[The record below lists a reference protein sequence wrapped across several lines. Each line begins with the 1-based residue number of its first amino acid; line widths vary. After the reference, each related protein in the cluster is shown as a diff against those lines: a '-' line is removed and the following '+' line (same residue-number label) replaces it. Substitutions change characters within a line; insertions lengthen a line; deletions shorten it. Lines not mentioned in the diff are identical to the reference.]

1 MSYRAIVAIF
11 PVILYTPFAP
21 AQTRAPLDPE
31 PNAPYRWQIG
41 LRCADHPIL
50 SATVRQQLARELRA
64 ALQATLD
71 TAGEVEVVDF
81 THNVDDKHAILKAFV
96 ERGWSALEPDPT
108 RELSGIKT
116 HVLTVDYKD
125 GVFQLAARQ
134 LDGFTGIPSPI
145 LRKQTCRA
153 VDSLARVAAL
163 LVEPDFGPVG
173 TLSTIPA
180 DDEHMI
186 VTFRGSALA
195 PPSKWVKKGDVL
207 IVSAIRE
214 VTRPSDPK
222 NPLPKDF
229 RGELPKMRTGV
240 PYSYT
245 LLKVEEKPDDAGAA
259 KCAVLSRFKDPW
271 MRDSLARDAR
281 RRIGLRA
288 MKLATIEAKVK
299 LRLVGQDGAPHVKGS
314 LIQVTGTDLDFNAQP
329 GPEDILKYESGT
341 YRSGRVF
348 NNVACIQVGLEG
360 GRIELFPVP
369 VLTEDPVLLRFEVK
383 AEDEERAA
391 FANECNGYRTKV
403 ADLVL
408 SQRALFEKVNKF
420 LDISKNRDAL
430 TTASSGQAAV
440 IEAHRVLTDEL
451 KQLRERPRAGEETIK
466 KILDA
471 GEKQLA
477 AVEKGIESLNKT
489 MGLLDEVAK
498 KSDDPSKLEAEFR
511 AKELAERIKEFRARG
526 DIPEALEA
534 LEKLINLVPGNQAV
548 KDEREKLQAEWTP
561 KDDEHRKARDAMK
574 KWAASK
580 TYDEF
585 RENAFPTKKA
595 VEIFVRKSDKLGL
608 RKLLN
613 SFEPT
618 YSALGKMVADTD
630 GTTEEGAKTLAEMEK
645 LKELIRVIEDDARIG
660 LNKLVNEK
668 K

>member
-1 MSYRAIVAIF
+1 MSYRAIAAIF
-11 PVILYTPFAP
+11 PVILFASFAP

-31 PNAPYRWQIG
+31 PNAPYRWQVG
-41 LRCADHPIL
+41 LRCANHPVL

-81 THNVDDKHAILKAFV
+81 TNAIDDKHAVLKAFA
-96 ERGWSALEPDPT
+96 ERGWAALEPDPL
-108 RELSGIKT
+108 RELTGFKT
-116 HVLTVDYKD
+116 HILTVDYKD
-125 GVFQLAARQ
+125 GVFHLATRQ
-134 LDGFTGIPSPI
+134 LDGFTGIASPI
-145 LRKQTCRA
+145 VRKQTCRS
-153 VDSLARVAAL
+153 VDTLARIAAL

-173 TLSTIPA
+173 TLSSIAA
-180 DDEHMI
+180 DDEHVK
-186 VTFRGSALA
+186 VTFRGTALA
-195 PPSKWVKKGDVL
+195 NPSKWVRKGDVL
-207 IVSAIRE
+207 VVAAVRE
-214 VTRPSDPK
+214 ITRPADPK

-240 PYSYT
+240 PYSFT
-245 LLKVEEKPDDAGAA
+245 LLKVEEKPDDTGTA
-259 KCAVLSRFKDPW
+259 KCAILSRFKDPW
-271 MRDSLARDAR
+271 MRDMLARDAR

-288 MKLATIEAKVK
+288 MKLATIDAKVK
-299 LRLVGQDGAPHVKGS
+299 LRLVGQDGSPHVKGS

-329 GPEDILKYESGT
+329 GPEDVLKYESGT

-369 VLTEDPVLLRFEVK
+369 VLSEDPVLLRFDVK

-420 LDISKNRDAL
+420 LDVSKNRDAL
-430 TTASSGQAAV
+430 ATATGGQAAV
-440 IEAHRVLTDEL
+440 IEAHKVLIDEL
-451 KQLRERPRAGEETIK
+451 KQLRERPRAGEEAIK

-471 GEKQLA
+471 GDKQLA
-477 AVEKGIESLNKT
+477 AVEKGIGELNKT

-511 AKELAERIKEFRARG
+511 AKELAERIKDFRSRG

-534 LEKLINLVPGNQAV
+534 MEKLINLVPGNQAF

-574 KWAASK
+574 KWATSK
-580 TYDEF
+580 TYDEMK
-585 RENAFPTKKA
+585 ENAFPTKKA
-595 VEIFVRKSDKLGL
+595 VEILVRKADKLGL

-613 SFEPT
+613 SFEPI

-630 GTTEEGAKTLAEMEK
+630 GTTEEGTKTLAEMEK

>member
-1 MSYRAIVAIF
+1 MTHRAILAIF
-11 PVILYTPFAP
+11 PIILFTSFAP

-31 PNAPYRWQIG
+31 PNAPYRWQVG
-41 LRCADHPIL
+41 LRCTNHPVL
-50 SATVRQQLARELRA
+50 SPAVRLQLARELRA
-64 ALQATLD
+64 TLQATLD
-71 TAGEVEVVDF
+71 TAGEVEVIDF
-81 THNVDDKHAILKAFV
+81 THAVDEKHPVFQAYLD
-96 ERGWSALEPDPT
+96 RGWAALEPDPT
-108 RELSGIKT
+108 RELSGDKT
-116 HVLTVDYKD
+116 HILTVDYKD
-125 GVFQLAARQ
+125 GVFHLAARQ
-134 LDGFTGIPSPI
+134 LDGFTGIASPI

-153 VDSLARVAAL
+153 ADSLGRIAAL

-173 TLSTIPA
+173 TLAPISG
-180 DDEHMI
+180 DDEHMK
-186 VTFRGSALA
+186 VTFRGTALA
-195 PPSKWVKKGDVL
+195 NPSKWVKKGDVL
-207 IVSAIRE
+207 VVSAIRE
-214 VTRPSDPK
+214 ITRPMDPK

-240 PYSYT
+240 PYAYT
-245 LLKVEEKPDDAGAA
+245 LLKVEEKPDDTGTA

-271 MRDSLARDAR
+271 IRDGLARDAR

-299 LRLVGQDGAPHVKGS
+299 LRLVGQDGTPHVKGS

-329 GPEDILKYESGT
+329 GPEDVLKYESGT

-348 NNVACIQVGLEG
+348 NNVACIQVGLEA

-369 VLTEDPVLLRFEVK
+369 VLSEDPVLLRFDVK

-408 SQRALFEKVNKF
+408 AQRSLFEKVNKL
-420 LDISKNRDAL
+420 LDSSKNRDAL
-430 TTASSGQAAV
+430 AAATGGQTGV
-440 IEAHRVLTDEL
+440 IEAHRILADEL
-451 KQLRERPRAGEETIK
+451 KQLRERPRAGEENIK

-477 AVEKGIESLNKT
+477 AVEKGIESMNKT

-511 AKELAERIKEFRARG
+511 AKELAERIKEFRSRG

-534 LEKLINLVPGNQAV
+534 LEKLINLVPGNQAI

-561 KDDEHRKARDAMK
+561 KDDEHRKARDVMK

-580 TYDEF
+580 TYEEMK
-585 RENAFPTKKA
+585 ENAFPTKKA
-595 VEIFVRKSDKLGL
+595 VSTLVAKADKLGL

-613 SFEPT
+613 SFEPI

-630 GTTEEGAKTLAEMEK
+630 GTTEEGTKTLAEMEK